1 MSNAGQGSPV
11 GPTFEAPAALI
22 QEELSVQIA
31 MQRQID
37 TPEGCRVI
45 AELIAD
51 VVVDRFEVRQR
62 PDLHAQEDV

>member
-1 MSNAGQGSPV
+1 
-11 GPTFEAPAALI
+11 
-22 QEELSVQIA
+22 